1 MTRIGSQQ
9 RLWRPWDITERATVM
24 AEDSA
29 DISEKAHQ
37 YLEERIAADQ
47 RAMARLLDVGH
58 LCVRADSRFEDCL
71 AGILDAAIALTGAD
85 KGNVQLLDVAS
96 GSLVIAAQ
104 RGFDEA
110 FLRFFANVRPGEAAA
125 CGAALETAKRIVV
138 EDVRRSE
145 VFAGH
150 PALDVLIEAG
160 VRAVY
165 STPLISSTGDILGM
179 LSTHFGMPHRPGEG
193 ELQLTDL
200 LARQA
205 ADYLERKRAEEALRS
220 LATELR
226 QTTHTLATGLTHCSR
241 GLRYVWA
248 NPAYAEL
255 AGVPIEQIIGR
266 PIVEVMGEDAF
277 EMVRPHIDRVLKGE
291 RVEYEAE
298 LPWSAHSPSWI
309 HVVYAPYEEDD
320 ASISGW
326 VASVTD
332 ISERKRAEQRQ
343 QLLIR
348 ELNHRVKNT
357 LATVQSIAMHTLA
370 GSSGID
376 GRETFEA
383 RLIALSRTHDL
394 LARTGWEGAS
404 LRELL
409 LQELDPFRSAD
420 DAPFTVE
427 GPDFEISPNTAL
439 ALGLAFH
446 EMATNAAKHGALSTV
461 RGKVCVTWDI
471 LGPLEQGAL
480 RLEWRESG
488 GPPVKKPDRGGFG
501 VTVIQRGL
509 SLELDGRVELDFAPT
524 GLVGRIEIPLRN
536 AEPRRVG

>member
-1 MTRIGSQQ
+1 MGYHQRMMVMVQDSSDMGEETRQC
-9 RLWRPWDITERATVM
+9 
-24 AEDSA
+24 
-29 DISEKAHQ
+29 
-37 YLEERIAADQ
+37 LEERIAADQ
-47 RAMARLLDVGH
+47 RAMTRLLEVGH

-71 AGILDAAIALTGAD
+71 AGILEAAIALTGAD
-85 KGNVQLLDVAS
+85 KGNIQLLDVAS
-96 GSLVIAAQ
+96 GSLVLAAQ
-104 RGFDEA
+104 RGFDKP
-110 FLRFFANVRPGEAAA
+110 FLSFFANVRPGEAAT
-125 CGAALETAKRIVV
+125 CGAALKTAKRIVV
-138 EDVRRSE
+138 EDVRQSE
-145 VFAGH
+145 IFEGQ

-165 STPLISSTGDILGM
+165 STPLISSAGEILGM
-179 LSTHFGMPHRPGEG
+179 LSTHFDTLHRPREG

-241 GLRYVWA
+241 DLRYVWA

-255 AGVPIEQIIGR
+255 AGVPLEHIVGR
-266 PIVEVMGEDAF
+266 PIVDVMGEEAF
-277 EMVRPHIDRVLKGE
+277 ETIRPYIDRVLKSE

-298 LPWSAHSPSWI
+298 LPWSAHSPNWI
-309 HVVYAPYEEDD
+309 HVVYAPYEEHD

-343 QLLIR
+343 QLLLS

-357 LATVQSIAMHTLA
+357 LATVQSIAVHTLT
-370 GSSGID
+370 GSSGMD
-376 GRETFEA
+376 SRESFEA

-394 LARTGWEGAS
+394 LARTSWEGAS

-420 DAPFTVE
+420 GAPLTVE
-427 GPDFEISPNTAL
+427 GPDFEIWPKTAL
-439 ALGLAFH
+439 ALGLALH
-446 EMATNAAKHGALSTV
+446 ELATNAAKHGALSTV
-461 RGKVCVTWDI
+461 GGKVCVTWDI
-471 LGPLEQGAL
+471 SGPLEEGTL
-480 RLEWRESG
+480 RLKWRESG
-488 GPPVKKPDRGGFG
+488 GPPVKKAERRGFG
-501 VTVIQRGL
+501 LTVIERSL

-524 GLVGRIEIPLRN
+524 GLVCEMEIPLRN
-536 AEPRRVG
+536 AERRHVG

>member
-1 MTRIGSQQ
+1 
-9 RLWRPWDITERATVM
+9 
-24 AEDSA
+24 
-29 DISEKAHQ
+29 
-37 YLEERIAADQ
+37 
-47 RAMARLLDVGH
+47 
-58 LCVRADSRFEDCL
+58 
-71 AGILDAAIALTGAD
+71 
-85 KGNVQLLDVAS
+85 
-96 GSLVIAAQ
+96 
-104 RGFDEA
+104 
-110 FLRFFANVRPGEAAA
+110 
-125 CGAALETAKRIVV
+125 
-138 EDVRRSE
+138 
-145 VFAGH
+145 
-150 PALDVLIEAG
+150 
-160 VRAVY
+160 
-165 STPLISSTGDILGM
+165 M

-241 GLRYVWA
+241 GLRYVWV

-255 AGVPIEQIIGR
+255 AGVPLEQIIGR

-277 EMVRPHIDRVLKGE
+277 EMVRPYIDRVLKGE

-343 QLLIR
+343 QLLVR

-370 GSSGID
+370 GSSGMD

-383 RLIALSRTHDL
+383 RLIALSHTHDL

-420 DAPFTVE
+420 DAPFMVE
-427 GPDFEISPNTAL
+427 GPDFEIAPNTAL

-446 EMATNAAKHGALSTV
+446 ELATNAAKHGALSTV
-461 RGKVCVTWDI
+461 GGKVCVTWDI
-471 LGPLEQGAL
+471 SGALEQGAL

-488 GPPVKKPDRGGFG
+488 GPPVKKPDRKGFG
-501 VTVIQRGL
+501 VTVIERGL
-509 SLELDGRVELDFAPT
+509 SLELDGRVELDFAAT

-536 AEPRRVG
+536 AEPQRVD